1 MIGKLSGIVD
11 WKGDG
16 QLILDVRGVGYE
28 LLVSDRTLAQL
39 PPVGQAAA
47 LYTEMIVREDLL
59 QLIGFP
65 SLLDREWHR
74 MLTTVQGVGAK
85 AALAILG
92 TLGPEGTARA
102 IALGDTKAL
111 TAAPG
116 VGAKIA
122 QRVCLEL
129 KSKAPSLIAKG
140 GVMGGVAEA
149 DVELI
154 EAEAAA
160 APKSSKRK
168 AAVPPPEQ
176 PRSAV
181 ASADALSALLNLG
194 YSQGDAAAAVAQAA
208 GADPKLDTSG
218 LIRAGLKLLQPQR

>member
-1 MIGKLSGIVD
+1 MIGKLSGLID

-16 QLILDVRGVGYE
+16 HVILDVRGVGYE
-28 LLVSDRTLAQL
+28 VMVSDRTLAQL

-65 SLLDREWHR
+65 TLIDREWHR
-74 MLTTVQGVGAK
+74 LLTTVQGVGAK

-116 VGAKIA
+116 IGAKIA
-122 QRVCLEL
+122 QRVVLEL
-129 KSKAPSLIAKG
+129 KSKAPMLMAKG
-140 GVMGGVAEA
+140 GAMGAEA
-149 DVELI
+149 DFDAEVI

-160 APKSSKRK
+160 APKVAPKRK
-168 AAVPPPEQ
+168 AAAAPVVAP
-176 PRSAV
+176 SAA

-194 YSQGDAAAAVAQAA
+194 YAQGDAAAAVAQAA
-208 GADPKLDTSG
+208 GENDGLETSG
-218 LIRAGLKLLQPQR
+218 LIRAALKLLQPQR